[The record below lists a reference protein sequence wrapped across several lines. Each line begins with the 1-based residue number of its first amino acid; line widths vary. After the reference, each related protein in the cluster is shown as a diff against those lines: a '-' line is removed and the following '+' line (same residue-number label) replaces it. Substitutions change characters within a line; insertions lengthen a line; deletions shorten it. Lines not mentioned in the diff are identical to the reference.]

1 MIHEHTCGGGLESG
15 AVPPPCLLFRIG
27 RRHTRALAQGRRRS
41 YALEDS
47 TEFRNIPLD
56 AARRSWMIDA
66 TRRREGRERRVEPA
80 KERQRSERGRE
91 IVDGA
96 SAWLR
101 KETKKTRRG
110 KFLAP
115 RGATSAATTNDAAAA
130 TSVRAVVWAW
140 CQCHPPFSFL
150 AWTGPGGSPDLGRRR
165 RGPSLV
171 LAFPILG
178 TAYQGGGAQRIT
190 AAGVGQPPSWGLHV
204 AADCYADF
212 WSIFFLYLGRVRGQ
226 DGFEILNFNH
236 TDHCRHLSLCK
247 KSPLGC

>member
-1 MIHEHTCGGGLESG
+1 M
-15 AVPPPCLLFRIG
+15 
-27 RRHTRALAQGRRRS
+27 
-41 YALEDS
+41 
-47 TEFRNIPLD
+47 
-56 AARRSWMIDA
+56 
-66 TRRREGRERRVEPA
+66 EPA

-165 RGPSLV
+165 RGPPLV
-171 LAFPILG
+171 LAFRILG
-178 TAYQGGGAQRIT
+178 TAYLGGGAQRIT

-212 WSIFFLYLGRVRGQ
+212 WSIFFR
-226 DGFEILNFNH
+226 GFEAK
-236 TDHCRHLSLCK
+236 TDSEFQISTTQITLGTSAFCK
-247 KSPLGC
+247 KEKKKKEKKKKPTWLLKLAQIHQIK

>member
-1 MIHEHTCGGGLESG
+1 MRRDGGE
-15 AVPPPCLLFRIG
+15 RTHG
-27 RRHTRALAQGRRRS
+27 RKRGGETG
-41 YALEDS
+41 
-47 TEFRNIPLD
+47 
-56 AARRSWMIDA
+56 
-66 TRRREGRERRVEPA
+66 GERRVEPA
-80 KERQRSERGRE
+80 KEKLGET
-91 IVDGA
+91 VDGA
-96 SAWLR
+96 PAWLR

-115 RGATSAATTNDAAAA
+115 RGATWAATTDDAAAA
-130 TSVRAVVWAW
+130 TSARVVAWAW
-140 CQCHPPFSFL
+140 CHPPFSFL

-226 DGFEILNFNH
+226 DGFGIPNFNH
-236 TDHCRHLSLCK
+236 TDHCRHLSL
-247 KSPLGC
+247 